1 MKTIILGDTHG
12 RPNWLKAIDQETD
25 IERVIFVGDYF
36 DNVLFTA
43 DEQIANFLEI
53 IDYKKNNPTVEV
65 IMLIGNHDYHYFPEV
80 GNTRTGGYQASEK
93 IRIEAVV
100 DAHRKHLQMAYQ
112 MENFL
117 FSHAGVSAVFMDKT
131 FGKNN
136 WNETS
141 LVDDLNKLFIENPL
155 AFIFCGIDP
164 TGNDIQQSPI
174 WIRPESL
181 IKANFETITSKFIQV
196 FGHTKINDIKAV
208 SKITNG
214 RYHLID
220 CLGTIG
226 KYMIIENNCIRY
238 NTMF

>member
-12 RPNWLKAIDQETD
+12 RPHWKKAIAQETD
-25 IERVIFVGDYF
+25 VERVIFVGDYF
-36 DNVLFTA
+36 DNVIFTA

-53 IDYKKNNPTVEV
+53 INYKKSNPNVEV

-80 GNTRTGGYQASEK
+80 GNTFTSGYQKSEK
-93 IRIEAVV
+93 IQLEVVV

-112 MENFL
+112 MGDFL

-131 FGKNN
+131 FGKNR
-136 WNETS
+136 WNETT
-141 LVDDLNKLFIENPL
+141 LVGELNKLFIENPL
-155 AFIFCGIDP
+155 AFVFCGIDP
-164 TGNDIQQSPI
+164 TGNDVQQSPI
-174 WIRPESL
+174 WIRTESL
-181 IKANFETITSKFIQV
+181 IKANFTSITSKFIQV

-208 SKITNG
+208 SKITDG

-238 NTMF
+238 NSID

>member
-12 RPNWLKAIDQETD
+12 RAHWLKAINQETD

-65 IMLIGNHDYHYFPEV
+65 ILLIGNHDYHYFPEV

-131 FGKNN
+131 FGKNR
-136 WNETS
+136 WNETT
-141 LVDDLNKLFIENPL
+141 LVNDLNKLFIENPL